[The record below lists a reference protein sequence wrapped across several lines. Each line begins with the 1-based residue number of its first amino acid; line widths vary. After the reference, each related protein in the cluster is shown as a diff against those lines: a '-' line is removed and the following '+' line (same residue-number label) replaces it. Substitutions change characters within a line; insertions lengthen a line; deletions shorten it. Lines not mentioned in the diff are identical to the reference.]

1 MEGEAWVTLA
11 TNDEYSL
18 GALVLAHSLKRCQTQ
33 KKIVVM
39 VTSALSD
46 SIRVELS
53 ETFDAVVDV
62 EALDSKDAANLALLE
77 RPELGITF
85 TKINCWKLTQY
96 SKCVF
101 LDADTLVVQNCDEL
115 FQREEFSAAPD
126 PGWPDCFNSGVF
138 VFVPSVET
146 YEKIMSHAA
155 IEGSFDGGDQGL
167 LNSYFSDWAYTDIQK
182 HLPFL
187 YNMVATATYSYLPAY
202 KRFGKNVKI
211 VHFIGASKPWKCS
224 FDQNGDPVPNLPED
238 SNSILHLRNWWN
250 IHKTEILPNRQRKT
264 LTDTSTNHNNA
275 IPISSDIKE
284 TATFPET
291 LTATSTNQN
300 YENTAS
306 SELNEPS
313 TLPDLQDVSRGTDKG
328 KPDSQRLWEQGRQDY
343 MGAASTDNI
352 LQKIDESIASTDIK
366 PMTEDDERNKMMWE
380 QGQPDIM
387 GSASTDNILRKLDNA
402 IGKPNQGK

>member
-18 GALVLAHSLKRCQTQ
+18 GALVLAHSLKRCKTT

-39 VTSALSD
+39 VTSSISD
-46 SIRVELS
+46 GIRAELS
-53 ETFDAVVDV
+53 ETFDAVINVD
-62 EALDSKDAANLALLE
+62 ALDSKDAANLALLE

-138 VFVPSVET
+138 VFVPSHDT
-146 YEKIMSHAA
+146 YENIMKHAST
-155 IEGSFDGGDQGL
+155 EGSFDGGDQGL
-167 LNSYFSDWAYTDIQK
+167 LNSYFEDWAYTDIQK

-224 FDQNGDPVPNLPED
+224 FDRNGDPVPNLPED

-250 IHKTEILPNRQRKT
+250 IHNTEILPKRKQ
-264 LTDTSTNHNNA
+264 
-275 IPISSDIKE
+275 K
-284 TATFPET
+284 
-291 LTATSTNQN
+291 
-300 YENTAS
+300 
-306 SELNEPS
+306 PS
-313 TLPDLQDVSRGTDKG
+313 TSQQ
-328 KPDSQRLWEQGRQDY
+328 DSQRLWEQGRQDY
-343 MGAASTDNI
+343 MGAASTDKI
-352 LQKIDESIASTDIK
+352 LQKIDESINSPGVK
-366 PMTEDDERNKMMWE
+366 PMAEDDEKNKAMWE
-380 QGQPDIM
+380 QGQPDYM
-387 GSASTDNILRKLDNA
+387 GSAATDNIMQKLDSVV
-402 IGKPNQGK
+402 GKPNP

>member
-18 GALVLAHSLKRCQTQ
+18 GALVLAHSLRKCKTQ

-39 VTSALSD
+39 VTSSISD
-46 SIRVELS
+46 NVRSELS
-53 ETFDAVVDV
+53 GVFDAVINV
-62 EALDSKDAANLALLE
+62 EALDSRDAANLALLE

-115 FQREEFSAAPD
+115 FQREEFSASPD

-138 VFVPSVET
+138 VFVPSIDT

-155 IEGSFDGGDQGL
+155 SEGSFDGGDQGL

-224 FDQNGDPVPNLPED
+224 FDRNGDPVPNLPED
-238 SNSILHLRNWWN
+238 SNSIIHLKNWWN
-250 IHKTEILPNRQRKT
+250 IHNTEILPNRQQKT
-264 LTDTSTNHNNA
+264 LTDTSPNQTIEILTTSDSKEPQT
-275 IPISSDIKE
+275 IPDE
-284 TATFPET
+284 E
-291 LTATSTNQN
+291 
-300 YENTAS
+300 
-306 SELNEPS
+306 
-313 TLPDLQDVSRGTDKG
+313 DVSRGTSKG
-328 KPDSQRLWEQGRQDY
+328 DIDSQRLWEQGRQDY
-343 MGAASTDNI
+343 MGAASTDKI
-352 LQKIDESIASTDIK
+352 LQKIDESIASSGSK
-366 PMTEDDERNKMMWE
+366 PMTEEDEKNKMMWE
-380 QGQPDIM
+380 QGRPDYM
-387 GSASTDNILRKLDNA
+387 GTASTDNIIQKLDSV
-402 IGKPNQGK
+402 IGK

>member
-18 GALVLAHSLKRCQTQ
+18 GALVLAHSLKRCKTA

-39 VTSALSD
+39 VTS
-46 SIRVELS
+46 SISEGVRNELS
-53 ETFDAVVDV
+53 ETFDAVINVD
-62 EALDSKDAANLALLE
+62 ALDSKDAANLALLE

-138 VFVPSVET
+138 VFVPSHDT
-146 YEKIMSHAA
+146 YENIMKHAST
-155 IEGSFDGGDQGL
+155 EGSFDGGDQGL
-167 LNSYFSDWAYTDIQK
+167 LNSYFEDWAYTDIQK

-224 FDQNGDPVPNLPED
+224 FDRNGDPVPNLPED
-238 SNSILHLRNWWN
+238 SNSLLHLRNWWN
-250 IHKTEILPNRQRKT
+250 IHNTEILPKRKQNT
-264 LTDTSTNHNNA
+264 MTDTSAKQIIET
-275 IPISSDIKE
+275 PVLSEPKE
-284 TATFPET
+284 
-291 LTATSTNQN
+291 N
-300 YENTAS
+300 
-306 SELNEPS
+306 S
-313 TLPDLQDVSRGTDKG
+313 TLPDEQDVPSASQQ
-328 KPDSQRLWEQGRQDY
+328 DSQRLWEQGRQDY
-343 MGAASTDNI
+343 MGAASTDKI
-352 LQKIDESIASTDIK
+352 LQKIDESINSTGVK
-366 PMTEDDERNKMMWE
+366 PMPEDDEKSKVMWE
-380 QGQPDIM
+380 QGQPDYM
-387 GSASTDNILRKLDNA
+387 GSAATDNIMQKLDSVV
-402 IGKPNQGK
+402 GKPNP

>member
-39 VTSALSD
+39 VTSSLSN
-46 SIRVELS
+46 SIRAELS
-53 ETFDAVVDV
+53 ETFDAVIDV

-115 FQREEFSAAPD
+115 FQREEFSASPD

-138 VFVPSVET
+138 VFVPSVDT
-146 YEKIMSHAA
+146 YEKIMNHAA

-224 FDQNGDPVPNLPED
+224 FDRNGDPVPNLPED
-238 SNSILHLRNWWN
+238 SNSIIHLRNWWN
-250 IHKTEILPNRQRKT
+250 IHKTEILPNRQRK
-264 LTDTSTNHNNA
+264 
-275 IPISSDIKE
+275 
-284 TATFPET
+284 
-291 LTATSTNQN
+291 
-300 YENTAS
+300 
-306 SELNEPS
+306 
-313 TLPDLQDVSRGTDKG
+313 SRGSDKG
-328 KPDSQRLWEQGRQDY
+328 QPDSQRLWEQGRQDY

-352 LQKIDESIASTDIK
+352 LQKIDDSIASTEIK
-366 PMTEDDERNKMMWE
+366 PMTEEDERNKMMWE

-387 GSASTDNILRKLDNA
+387 GSASTDNILRKIDSV